1 MNKIVLNNVTKTILI
16 PLILLGGLVV
26 YNKVDHYLVLSRVL
40 EIKEDRLEKLYNQLH
55 QYVIDSDDEYFSVNF
70 FGDEIPKEFDDIKP
84 RRVVIHRYG
93 AHVSFWFMMD
103 EGIQYRVVG
112 FDKGREPAITL
123 LWGEGGRDSYNEKIV
138 WTSKR

>member
-1 MNKIVLNNVTKTILI
+1 MVVLGNVIKTILI
-16 PLILLGGLVV
+16 PLILFCVLVV
-26 YNKVDHYLVLSRVL
+26 YNKIEHYLVLNRVL
-40 EIKEDRLEKLYNQLH
+40 DIKENRLEKLYNQLH
-55 QYVIDSDDEYFSVNF
+55 QYVMDSDDEYFRANY
-70 FGDEIPKEFDDIKP
+70 FGDDIPKEFDDIKP

-112 FDKGREPAITL
+112 FDKSREPAITL
-123 LWGEGGRDSYNEKIV
+123 SWGEAGRENYNEKIV